1 MEKKTIVE
9 WMAQYNVRPA
19 IHDETLY
26 HDMTPYT
33 YEEFL
38 EKVPYNTHVP
48 LFNDN
53 NDPDNIELVKVENG
67 QVVVAQEIVN
77 QIVNFKKEMLK
88 MELLEKQ
95 LKEEI
100 KEAMEKNGIAKWISP
115 NEELEVTYRKPSTRT
130 TLDSKKLK
138 EELPDIYEEYSK
150 VSEVASSVTITI
162 K

>member
-9 WMAQYNVRPA
+9 WMAKYNVRPA

-53 NDPDNIELVKVENG
+53 NDSDNIELVKVENG

-100 KEAMEKNGIAKWISP
+100 KQAMETNGVQSL
-115 NEELEVTYRKPSTRT
+115 EFGELKIKYRSASTRT
-130 TLDSKKLK
+130 SIDSTRLKK
-138 EELPDIYEEYSK
+138 ELPDIYEEYSK
-150 VSEVASSVTITI
+150 TSEVASSISISVE
-162 K
+162 